1 MDAVYD
7 HFLSR
12 EKPSGYMDFDGYRLD
27 YPNFWINIRPSNTEP
42 YLRFIAEATTSEK
55 LEELLVEVKKILS
68 AFV

>member
-1 MDAVYD
+1 
-7 HFLSR
+7 
-12 EKPSGYMDFDGYRLD
+12 MDFDGYRLD